1 MTPIQK
7 RKLNKECECNR
18 ANDADYNTIT
28 KGIKK
33 QNKLLITIG
42 ATIGIIAII
51 FIVIG
56 LVISEGLRIL

>member
-1 MTPIQK
+1 M
-7 RKLNKECECNR
+7 NKE
-18 ANDADYNTIT
+18 
-28 KGIKK
+28 KIKK

-51 FIVIG
+51 LIIIG